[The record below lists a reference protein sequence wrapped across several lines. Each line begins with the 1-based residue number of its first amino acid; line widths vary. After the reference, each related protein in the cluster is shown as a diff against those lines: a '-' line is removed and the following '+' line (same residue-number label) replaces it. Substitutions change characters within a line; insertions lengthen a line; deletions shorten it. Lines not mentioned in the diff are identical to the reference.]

1 MGINNSKLLSGRV
14 PVTPYSNLTSDR
26 YQFLGLNQAE
36 PSLGAGDANSVLT
49 LSTSNTR
56 VWSNTL
62 TLTSLNVSGA
72 SNLGNIANV
81 HIFGGA
87 NGQLIQTDGNG
98 NLVFAD
104 PAVSD
109 SAAPMPFYIPVG
121 ETYYVPENFQGLF
134 TVPIE
139 IDGAL
144 EVNGILAEVGT
155 AINSLNSQIIFDDN
169 GELTGNTGFTFD
181 TVSGNLSVPGSGIFT
196 GSLLPSANII
206 YDLGNTTNRWNDLYL
221 SGTTIYIGNST
232 ISTAGANLV
241 FTNGNGGQFV
251 LSGNANTTSFS
262 SAGGASVLTLRET
275 DITFTANGNA
285 NIFKITGTGVNVAGT
300 LSSTG
305 NAAVSGIL
313 TDNYYYANGQPLDV
327 GGNPGGANTNIQFNN
342 NGEFGGSANF
352 TFNSST
358 NVLTVVGN
366 IDASNANLGNIV
378 TANYLVSNS
387 GCVLIGNG
395 AIAVI
400 GNAAGIFNSGIVDI
414 NLGLVANVV
423 VGSTTGNVTIQGNLI
438 ANNNV
443 TVTGTVSGNLL
454 TGTLTTQAQPN
465 ITSTGTLTSLSVSG
479 NANVGNIG
487 ATGGVFTTVAG
498 TLTTA
503 SQPNITSVGILSGL
517 SVSGGIEV
525 NGNVQANTNIVV
537 TGNISSGNANLGNLA
552 TANYFSGTLTTAAQ
566 PNITSTGT
574 LTSLS
579 VTGTI
584 NSGNLSVS
592 GNVDS
597 GNLNSSFLS
606 ITGNI
611 NSGNLSASGNSSSG
625 NLSVTANVSSGNIS
639 VTANVSSGNIS
650 ASGNINSGNIS
661 ASGNINSG
669 NISVTANVSS
679 GNISASGNISS
690 GNLNASFLS
699 ITGNIN
705 SGNLSVSGNVDASN
719 VNSSFLSVTGNI
731 ISGNINSGNATF
743 GNITSNG
750 TGGNITGA
758 NVISAN
764 TFSASGNISSANL
777 NASFLSI
784 TGNIITGNLSTSG
797 NIDFGN
803 LNGSFLSITGN
814 INSGN
819 ISASG
824 NINSANLTI
833 SNTIDA
839 VNIKVTDLY
848 SKRTSIPITSN
859 TLIDIFPTTQFRS
872 AKYTMRAGNGTDFQ
886 ALEVLLVHNSI
897 NSIITVYGSLSTS
910 STDLVAFD
918 TDISA
923 GNVNVYATAV
933 GANTNLNLMGTYV
946 PD

>member
-36 PSLGAGDANSVLT
+36 PSLGSGAANSVLT

-62 TLTSLNVSGA
+62 SLNSLNVSGA

-81 HIFGGA
+81 HIFGGFT
-87 NGQLIQTDGNG
+87 GQVIQTDGNG
-98 NLVFAD
+98 NLIFAD
-104 PAVSD
+104 PSVD

-121 ETYYVPENFQGLF
+121 ETYYVPNNFQGLF

-169 GELTGNTGFTFD
+169 GELTGNVGFTFD
-181 TVSGNLSVPGSGIFT
+181 TVTGNLSVPGSGIFT

-285 NIFKITGTGVNVAGT
+285 NVFKITGTGVNVAGT

-327 GGNPGGANTNIQFNN
+327 AGTPAGSNTNIQFNN
-342 NGEFGGSANF
+342 NGEFAGSNNL
-352 TFNSST
+352 TFNSVA
-358 NVLTVVGN
+358 NLLTVNGN
-366 IDASNANLGNIV
+366 IAASNANLGNIV

-400 GNAAGIFNSGIVDI
+400 GNAAGVFNSGITDI
-414 NLGLVANVV
+414 NIGLVANVV

-438 ANNNV
+438 ANNNM
-443 TVTGTVSGNLL
+443 TVTGNVSGNLL
-454 TGTLTTQAQPN
+454 TGTLTTGAQPN

-479 NANVGNIG
+479 NSNVGNIG
-487 ATGGVFTTVAG
+487 ATGGVFTTVTG

-611 NSGNLSASGNSSSG
+611 NSGNLSASGNIISG
-625 NLSVTANVSSGNIS
+625 NL
-639 VTANVSSGNIS
+639 S
-650 ASGNINSGNIS
+650 ASGNINS
-661 ASGNINSG
+661 A
-669 NISVTANVSS
+669 
-679 GNISASGNISS
+679 
-690 GNLNASFLS
+690 NLNASFLS
-699 ITGNIN
+699 ITGNITSGN
-705 SGNLSVSGNVDASN
+705 ISASGNVNSANLNSSFLSITGNIISGNLSASGNIDASN
-719 VNSSFLSVTGNI
+719 FNGSFLSVTGNI

-750 TGGNITGA
+750 TGGNVTGA

-784 TGNIITGNLSTSG
+784 TGNINTGNLSASG
-797 NIDFGN
+797 NIDSGN
-803 LNGSFLSITGN
+803 VNGSFLSITGN

-859 TLIDIFPTTQFRS
+859 TLIDIFPVTQFRS

>member
-1 MGINNSKLLSGRV
+1 MAINNSKLLSGRV

-36 PSLGAGDANSVLT
+36 PSLGPGDANSVLT

-62 TLTSLNVSGA
+62 TLNSLNVSGA

-87 NGQLIQTDGNG
+87 NGQLIQTDGSG
-98 NLVFAD
+98 NLIFAD

-155 AINSLNSQIIFDDN
+155 AINSLNSQVIFDDN

-181 TVSGNLSVPGSGIFT
+181 TVSGNLAVPGSGIFT

-262 SAGGASVLTLRET
+262 SANGSSVLTLRET

-327 GGNPGGANTNIQFNN
+327 GGNPGGSNTYVQFNN

-358 NVLTVVGN
+358 NALTVTGN
-366 IDASNANLGNIV
+366 IAASNANLGNIV

-387 GCVLIGNG
+387 GCVLVGNG

-400 GNAAGIFNSGIVDI
+400 GNAAGLFNSGITDI

-443 TVTGTVSGNLL
+443 TVTGNVSGNLL

-465 ITSTGTLTSLSVSG
+465 ITSTGTLASLSVTGNVTSG
-479 NANVGNIG
+479 NVSTTGNVDSGNLNSSFLSI
-487 ATGGVFTTVAG
+487 TG
-498 TLTTA
+498 
-503 SQPNITSVGILSGL
+503 NITSGNISASGNINSANLNSSFLS
-517 SVSGGIEV
+517 V
-525 NGNVQANTNIVV
+525 NGNINSGNISASGNIDSGNLNSSFLSITGNINSGNVSAS
-537 TGNISSGNANLGNLA
+537 GNISSGNLSASFLSISGN
-552 TANYFSGTLTTAAQ
+552 
-566 PNITSTGT
+566 
-574 LTSLS
+574 
-579 VTGTI
+579 I

-611 NSGNLSASGNSSSG
+611 NSGNLSASGNISSGNLSASGNISSG

-639 VTANVSSGNIS
+639 ATGNISSGNLSVTANVSSGNIS
-650 ASGNINSGNIS
+650 ATGNISSGNVNASFLSISGNINSGNIS
-661 ASGNINSG
+661 ASGNI
-669 NISVTANVSS
+669 
-679 GNISASGNISS
+679 
-690 GNLNASFLS
+690 
-699 ITGNIN
+699 
-705 SGNLSVSGNVDASN
+705 DASN
-719 VNSSFLSVTGNI
+719 FNGSFLSVTGNI

-784 TGNIITGNLSTSG
+784 TGNINTGNLSASG
-797 NIDFGN
+797 NIDSGN
-803 LNGSFLSITGN
+803 VNGSFLSITGN

-819 ISASG
+819 LSASG

-859 TLIDIFPTTQFRS
+859 TLIDIFPVTQFRS
-872 AKYTMRAGNGTDFQ
+872 AKYTMRAGNGTDYQ